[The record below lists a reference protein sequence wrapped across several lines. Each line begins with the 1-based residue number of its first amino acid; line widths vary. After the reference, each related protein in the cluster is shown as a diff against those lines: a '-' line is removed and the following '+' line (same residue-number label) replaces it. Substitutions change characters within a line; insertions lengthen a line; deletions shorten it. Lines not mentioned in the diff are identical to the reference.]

1 MEMPEKK
8 SNIYR
13 GFRFKVA
20 KYILSFNSWLRITM
34 ALVLDG
40 ALPEVSTN
48 IPVSE
53 KPDCSISVTQSTRS
67 IPTSATEANPE
78 PGAEGAVEKK
88 RFTVVAK
95 LSNFKKKKKERK
107 LSRELHAKKSEFIR
121 LVLER
126 LPFLYSRSPE
136 VENAEWIKIAYDL
149 KIRNKLIP
157 DIIRY
162 QTGPTF
168 FISFGSIASQIKR
181 EFFSLYLG
189 NDKRSVSDTAI
200 IDETKRYS
208 SVEEV
213 IPPKKIKIRK
223 TAVNDLFEFFTSEE
237 IRSIILN
244 GDYNKVNFY
253 KREPLKDV
261 SQSEWFHKWGYVYV
275 TEPDCYRALEF
286 ELGTYHME
294 IAVLESLYGLNF
306 NEADIPNT
314 LDVSVLSLGD
324 QIIRKYVLIKEKL
337 LPEVLERKSL
347 KVQELNKS
355 DPDSERY
362 HQLIC
367 Y

>member
-1 MEMPEKK
+1 MT
-8 SNIYR
+8 
-13 GFRFKVA
+13 F
-20 KYILSFNSWLRITM
+20 
-34 ALVLDG
+34 VLGG
-40 ALPEVSTN
+40 ALPEISTN

-53 KPDCSISVTQSTRS
+53 KPDCPISVTQSTHS
-67 IPTSATEANPE
+67 IPTSITQVNPE
-78 PGAEGAVEKK
+78 AGIEGALEKK
-88 RFTVVAK
+88 RFSVIAK
-95 LSNFKKKKKERK
+95 VSDFKKKKKERK

-126 LPFLYSRSPE
+126 LPFLYSRSPD

-149 KIRNKLIP
+149 KIQNKLIP

-168 FISFGSIASQIKR
+168 FISFGSIASHIKR

-189 NDKRSVSDTAI
+189 NDKRCVPDTGI
-200 IDETKRYS
+200 IDEMKRYS
-208 SVEEV
+208 SVDKI
-213 IPPKKIKIRK
+213 IPHKSIKIRK
-223 TAVNDLFEFFTSEE
+223 TAVNDLFEFFTNEE
-237 IRSIILN
+237 IRSIILG
-244 GDYNKVNFY
+244 GDYSKVNFY
-253 KREPLKDV
+253 KREPSKDI
-261 SQSEWFHKWGYVYV
+261 SQSEWFHQWGYVYV

-294 IAVLESLYGLNF
+294 IAVLECLYGLNF

-314 LDVSVLSLGD
+314 LDVSVLSLAD

>member
-1 MEMPEKK
+1 M
-8 SNIYR
+8 
-13 GFRFKVA
+13 
-20 KYILSFNSWLRITM
+20 T
-34 ALVLDG
+34 LVLDG

-53 KPDCSISVTQSTRS
+53 KTVCSISATQSTRS
-67 IPTSATEANPE
+67 IPTSATEVNPE
-78 PGAEGAVEKK
+78 AAAEGVVEKK
-88 RFTVVAK
+88 RFAVVAK
-95 LSNFKKKKKERK
+95 LSDFKKKKKERK

-126 LPFLYSRSPE
+126 LPFLYSRSTE

-208 SVEEV
+208 SADTE
-213 IPPKKIKIRK
+213 IISPKNIKIRK
-223 TAVNDLFEFFTSEE
+223 TAVNDSFEFFTSEE
-237 IRSIILN
+237 IRSIILS
-244 GDYNKVNFY
+244 GDHNTVNFY
-253 KREPLKDV
+253 KREPLKDA

-275 TEPDCYRALEF
+275 TEPDCYRALEL

-314 LDVSVLSLGD
+314 LDVSVSSLGD
-324 QIIRKYVLIKEKL
+324 QLIRKYVLIREKL

-355 DPDSERY
+355 EPDSERY